1 MHVTCCLDLCLSV
14 CSCPGVSACVRVC
27 VGVSAPELDHFF
39 ADVRKCQSQSGYSR
53 PIFRTLLFFVASRQ
67 EVAAAPKRQH
77 ARKRCPPCH
86 MTNSR
91 QRYTQLAQ
99 SHVQREASQEASWP
113 PPTSTSNH
121 RLWPRWP
128 VAVPART
135 SAPACQHPS
144 TLGFCTLP
152 VMRRCMAWMKC
163 SVLLALARTCSHK
176 TGSKQHPLDCDA
188 QLPLLSSAAC
198 KIWISSSNSAAGI
211 RQLPDFSDRARKRV
225 SKSAFRSS
233 IFLLSNCNFFF
244 TGASA

>member
-14 CSCPGVSACVRVC
+14 SVPVPVFLRVC
-27 VGVSAPELDHFF
+27 VSVLVCLRLNLITSLRMSEHK
-39 ADVRKCQSQSGYSR
+39 KCQSQSGNSR

-91 QRYTQLAQ
+91 QRYTQPAQ
-99 SHVQREASQEASWP
+99 SHVQREASQEASRP
-113 PPTSTSNH
+113 PPTSTSDH

-144 TLGFCTLP
+144 TSGFCTSL
-152 VMRRCMAWMKC
+152 
-163 SVLLALARTCSHK
+163 
-176 TGSKQHPLDCDA
+176 
-188 QLPLLSSAAC
+188 
-198 KIWISSSNSAAGI
+198 
-211 RQLPDFSDRARKRV
+211 
-225 SKSAFRSS
+225 
-233 IFLLSNCNFFF
+233 
-244 TGASA
+244 